1 MPKIEEQ
8 IEEDFLEVDKPIPGQ
23 NFVCLSFVSPD
34 KVLEQKEKYL
44 FYHYQRM
51 RLQRYEKLFSDA
63 FQTLIAENEDGTVE
77 LSRLFDMRKSMDAL
91 FKEDELE
98 FRDFKEKF
106 DDFRFTDEKKL
117 GDKFD
122 EMNDFKTSV
131 RGIKVR
137 GVWDTKQ
144 EAEMRAKILQRADES
159 FNIFVG
165 QVGYWLP
172 WDPETNDIEDQEY
185 LNEELNKLVKEKKKN
200 DAKKDMFFQEQK
212 SERVKDAMS
221 AAEKVKQKYDDRK
234 KVEEEAKKITEVEV
248 STTAEPTTEAPT
260 QPEADPVTS
269 SGDLVTTDT
278 PRPSDDTVSCASLDS
293 NKLRSLNDDISVKP
307 IEDPEIAEAVEK
319 MNEVDPWLARKQR
332 EQQQS

>member
-1 MPKIEEQ
+1 
-8 IEEDFLEVDKPIPGQ
+8 
-23 NFVCLSFVSPD
+23 
-34 KVLEQKEKYL
+34 
-44 FYHYQRM
+44 
-51 RLQRYEKLFSDA
+51 
-63 FQTLIAENEDGTVE
+63 
-77 LSRLFDMRKSMDAL
+77 
-91 FKEDELE
+91 
-98 FRDFKEKF
+98 
-106 DDFRFTDEKKL
+106 
-117 GDKFD
+117 
-122 EMNDFKTSV
+122 
-131 RGIKVR
+131 
-137 GVWDTKQ
+137 
-144 EAEMRAKILQRADES
+144 
-159 FNIFVG
+159 
-165 QVGYWLP
+165 
-172 WDPETNDIEDQEY
+172 
-185 LNEELNKLVKEKKKN
+185 
-200 DAKKDMFFQEQK
+200 MFFQEQK